1 MFKKFTCC
9 LVILSLVGG
18 ITAVNAQP
26 DPLKISMNDEDIVID
41 GKNVKLFET
50 FDNNDLALKAIQ
62 ENYSNLL
69 DELMKNHS
77 LAPLSSENIEEYK
90 SICASELNKDLS
102 NTQIKGLYHY
112 LDTYILRSENDAIK
126 DLSIQYNV
134 THDKELLLQIDL
146 RSPYTSEKVYEK
158 ISLMDWRT
166 FNVDDAVAYAVEY
179 AETRNKDYTS
189 YSEDGA
195 NFASQIV
202 RAGGIDLYY
211 ITGNKQTE
219 WFPGSMCWI
228 NSHRFAN
235 WFGIWNK
242 STDHD
247 WFSNNASR
255 GDFVALDFDSNGT
268 WDQIGFVTEK
278 DGYIGKWED
287 SKGNT
292 MYYKDYRIAQ
302 HSPDYNAWAS
312 WDTCSWEEAWW
323 VKNATYGI
331 VLTPH

>member
-9 LVILSLVGG
+9 LLILSLIDG
-18 ITAVNAQP
+18 ITTVNAQP

-41 GKNVKLFET
+41 GKNVELFET
-50 FDNNDLALKAIQ
+50 FDNNILALKAIQ

-69 DELMKNHS
+69 DELMNNHS
-77 LAPLSSENIEEYK
+77 LAPLSSENIEDYK
-90 SICASELNKDLS
+90 SICASELNS
-102 NTQIKGLYHY
+102 NLANAEIKGLYHY

-126 DLSIQYNV
+126 DLSIQYNK
-134 THDKELLLQIDL
+134 TQDKELLLQIDL

-158 ISLMDWRT
+158 ASLMGRT
-166 FNVDDAVAYAVEY
+166 FYVDDAVAYAVKY
-179 AETRNKDYTS
+179 ATNYNGVFPS
-189 YSEDGA
+189 YSNDGT

-202 RAGGIDLYY
+202 NAGGIDAYNN
-211 ITGNKQTE
+211 GDKQTG
-219 WFPGSMCWI
+219 WYPGSMSWI
-228 NSHRFAN
+228 NAHRFAN

-242 STDHD
+242 STDHG

-268 WDQIGFVTEK
+268 WDQIGFVTDKE
-278 DGYIGKWED
+278 GYVGKWTD

-302 HSPDYNAWAS
+302 HSPDYNSWAS
-312 WDTCSWEEAWW
+312 WDSCSWEEAWW

-331 VLTPH
+331 VLTPG